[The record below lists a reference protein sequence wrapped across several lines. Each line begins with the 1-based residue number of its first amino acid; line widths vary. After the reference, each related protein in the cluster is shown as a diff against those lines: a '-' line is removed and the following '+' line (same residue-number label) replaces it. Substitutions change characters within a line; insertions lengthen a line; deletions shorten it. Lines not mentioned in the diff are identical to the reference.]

1 MSENVAIVLQILLPK
16 KKERP
21 VENSR
26 FFYIAKFFR
35 IKGRIKESLSKII
48 FLPSENQVKTD
59 VVKIG
64 KGDKRL
70 KIRVR
75 RVRFVACIIHPGNV
89 QFVSHLL
96 LSKPHRLPQ
105 GF

>member
-1 MSENVAIVLQILLPK
+1 MSEIVAIGLQTLLPK
-16 KKERP
+16 KKKNLSETAD
-21 VENSR
+21 
-26 FFYIAKFFR
+26 FYIAKFFK

-48 FLPSENQVKTD
+48 SLPSENQVKTD

-75 RVRFVACIIHPGNV
+75 RVRFVAGIIHPGNV

-105 GF
+105 